1 THQHTSLAF
10 EFQELC
16 LRQWNIKFTHVY
28 REANFAM
35 DYLANLGHSL
45 NFGLHLF
52 FVSDFLLCSWLRH
65 DLVGGLPQD

>member
-1 THQHTSLAF
+1 
-10 EFQELC
+10 
-16 LRQWNIKFTHVY
+16 
-28 REANFAM
+28 M